1 MERSGRR
8 VLLRALAAV
17 GAATAL
23 LLGAA
28 VVPASADTVS
38 SIRATEWWLDSMQ
51 ASTMW
56 KTSTGSG
63 ITVAVIDSGVKADHP
78 DLKGKVL
85 QGKNFSPLAGGATT
99 DVDGHGTGMA
109 SLIVGTGK
117 GWDGQGMVGLA
128 PGTKVLPVR
137 VVGQGDNQATEDADF
152 ARQLSAAVRYA
163 ADSDAKILSISMG
176 QQENEPNVSSAISYA
191 LAKGK
196 LIVASSGNN
205 ALRGNIA
212 EYPGAFSG
220 VVDVGSVDQHAKI
233 AAYSQ
238 YGSQVVLSA
247 PGENVHTA
255 CLNSSGYCLTG
266 GTSDATAIV
275 SASAAL
281 LWSVHPSWTAN
292 QIIRVLMDTTSDST
306 NGQPAAQ
313 DPHYGYGIVRP
324 RIALT
329 NPGNPGPADVN
340 PLSGVSTSSTADPS
354 ASTAASAGAS
364 AAPTAGASTT
374 ASSTAPSTTAA
385 KRTSSSSSLLWI
397 GLGVAAVVVVGVV
410 VFLILRRRNRPGAP
424 PPPSTPLT
432 YPNPYS
438 HIPDPYRR

>member
-8 VLLRALAAV
+8 VLPRALAAV

-78 DLKGKVL
+78 DLQSKVI

-117 GWDGQGMVGLA
+117 GWNGQGMVGLA
-128 PGTKVLPVR
+128 PGAKVLPVR
-137 VVGQGDNQATEDADF
+137 VVGQGANQAVEAVDF
-152 ARQLSAAVRYA
+152 ARQLSAAIRYA
-163 ADSDAKILSISMG
+163 ADSDAKILSISMA
-176 QQENEPNVSSAISYA
+176 QQENESNVSSAVSYA
-191 LAKGK
+191 LSKGK
-196 LIVASSGNN
+196 LIVAGAGND
-205 ALRGNIA
+205 AQRGNLV
-212 EYPGAFSG
+212 EYPAAFSG
-220 VVDVGSVDQHAKI
+220 VVGVGSVDRNAKI
-233 AAYSQ
+233 ASYSE
-238 YGSQVVLSA
+238 YGSQVALSA
-247 PGENVHTA
+247 PGENMHEA

-266 GTSDATAIV
+266 GTSNATAIV

-292 QIIRVLMDTTSDST
+292 QIIRVLMDTASDST
-306 NGQPAAQ
+306 NDQPAAQ

-329 NPGNPGPADVN
+329 NPGNPGSADVN

-385 KRTSSSSSLLWI
+385 KKSSSSSSLLWI
-397 GLGVAAVVVVGVV
+397 GLGVAAVVVASVV
-410 VFLILRRRNRPGAP
+410 VFLILRRRNRPGP
-424 PPPSTPLT
+424 PPPPPTPPT
-432 YPNPYS
+432 YPNPYG
-438 HIPDPYRR
+438 HIPDPYRQ

>member
-1 MERSGRR
+1 
-8 VLLRALAAV
+8 V
-17 GAATAL
+17 TAL

-63 ITVAVIDSGVKADHP
+63 ITVAVIDSGVNAQHP
-78 DLKGKVL
+78 DL
-85 QGKNFSPLAGGATT
+85 QGKILEGQNFSRLTGGATADT
-99 DVDGHGTGMA
+99 DGHGTSIA
-109 SLIVGTGK
+109 SYIVGTGK
-117 GWDGQGMVGLA
+117 GWNGQGMVGLA
-128 PGTKVLPVR
+128 PSAEILPFR
-137 VVGQGDNQATEDADF
+137 VVAKKDNEAVFAIDF
-152 ARQLSAAVRYA
+152 SKQLSAAIRAA
-163 ADSDAKILSISMG
+163 ADSKAKILNISMG
-176 QQENEPNVSSAISYA
+176 QDELEPNVRSAVAYA
-191 LAKGK
+191 LSKGK
-196 LIVASSGNN
+196 MIVAAAGNS
-205 ALRGNIA
+205 AKMGNPP
-212 EYPGAFSG
+212 EYPAAFPG
-220 VVDVGSVDQHAKI
+220 VVAVSSVDKNG
-233 AAYSQ
+233 AASTESEF
-238 YGSQVVLSA
+238 GDQVAFAA
-247 PGENVHTA
+247 PGEDMHNA
-255 CLNSSGYCLTG
+255 CADPSGYCHSS
-266 GTSDATAIV
+266 GTSDATPIV

-292 QIIRVLMDTTSDST
+292 QIIRVLMDTTSAST

-329 NPGNPGPADVN
+329 NPGNPGSADVN

-385 KRTSSSSSLLWI
+385 KKSSSSSSLLWI
-397 GLGVAAVVVVGVV
+397 GLGVAAVVVASVV
-410 VFLILRRRNRPGAP
+410 VFLILRRRNRPGP
-424 PPPSTPLT
+424 PPPPPTPPT
-432 YPNPYS
+432 YPNPYG
-438 HIPDPYRR
+438 HIPDPYRQ